1 MNKIFYV
8 ITKVAPD
15 GNILYLERTSGKEC
29 NFTSD
34 PNKAAIWKT
43 YGNCALFAI
52 KMFGDLTKAGIRSI
66 NVIDRNKKEH
76 KVGEAL

>member
-15 GNILYLERTSGKEC
+15 GRVLYLECTGGKQC
-29 NFTSD
+29 SFTFD
-34 PNKAAIWKT
+34 PSKAAIWKT
-43 YGNCALFAI
+43 YSNCALFAI
-52 KMFGDLTKAGIRSI
+52 KMFGDLTKVSIRSI

>member
-1 MNKIFYV
+1 MNEIFYV

-15 GNILYLERTSGKEC
+15 GRVLYLERTSGKEC

-52 KMFGDLTKAGIRSI
+52 KMFGDLTKVSIRSI

>member
-15 GNILYLERTSGKEC
+15 GKVLYLEHTGGKQC
-29 NFTSD
+29 SFTSD

-43 YGNCALFAI
+43 YGSCALFAI
-52 KMFGDLTKAGIRSI
+52 KMFGDLTKVSIRSI